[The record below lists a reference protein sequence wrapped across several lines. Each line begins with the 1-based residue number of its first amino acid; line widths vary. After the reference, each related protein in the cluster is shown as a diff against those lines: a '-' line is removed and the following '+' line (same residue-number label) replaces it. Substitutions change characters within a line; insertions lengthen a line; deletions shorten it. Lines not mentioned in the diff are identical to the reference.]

1 MSKDRKGS
9 SSSSSSATPDQAKLQ
24 SGLEKVNKMIAWGR
38 RLGYTQAALN
48 LENWRDAKGDRVL
61 PASSFQSEAFLIEH
75 LKSKHRAKFIEGARK
90 RLKTGELTPKKVVF
104 MDWTDSV
111 NAAFNSDLWFALGG
125 FTVHSR
131 VQVTVVVNESGT
143 QSLRFSLWQTDISDT
158 YDWDAGKSTM
168 IPGVGRVTDDE
179 MAALEKAGHGKKF
192 NVTSERALITN
203 PAVVGP
209 ETL

>member
-1 MSKDRKGS
+1 MSNDRRGS
-9 SSSSSSATPDQAKLQ
+9 SSNSSGTTPDQAKLQ

-38 RLGYTQAALN
+38 RLGYTEASLN
-48 LENWRDAKGDRVL
+48 LEQWRDAKGDRVM
-61 PASSFQSEAFLIEH
+61 PASSFQSETFLLDH
-75 LKSKHRAKFIEGARK
+75 LKNKHRAKFIEGARK
-90 RLKTGELTPKKVVF
+90 RLKTGELAPKKVIF

-131 VQVTVVVNESGT
+131 VQVTVTVNPDGG
-143 QSLRFSLWQTDISDT
+143 QVLRFQLWQTDISDT

-168 IPGVGRVTDDE
+168 IPGIGRVTDDE
-179 MAALEKAGHGKKF
+179 MAALERAGHGKKF
-192 NVTSERALITN
+192 NVTSEKAIIIN
-203 PAVVGP
+203 PSVVGP